1 MEKWSRDW
9 STFDWNEIERKMDAI
24 QAGDADVSPGITR
37 EEFQEY
43 LSWLSIYDPEL
54 FDSFLTMQQLK
65 KAEEQIYEKAQNRN
79 AGSDK

>member
-9 STFDWNEIERKMDAI
+9 STFDWDEIERKMDAL
-24 QAGDADVSPGITR
+24 QAGDADVSLGITR

>member
-24 QAGDADVSPGITR
+24 QAGDADVFLGITR

-43 LSWLSIYDPEL
+43 LSWLGIYDPEL

-65 KAEEQIYEKAQNRN
+65 KAEKQLYKKAQNRDS
-79 AGSDK
+79 GSAK

>member
-54 FDSFLTMQQLK
+54 FDSFLNMQQLK